1 MTAPEHARTMMNW
14 KSCPDDADVLLPVPI
29 FCGRANI
36 GRTTA
41 WRMRRDGELRFVRL
55 TRRKVAI
62 PLSELRRLIAER
74 TEGGQALEV
83 RHG

>member
-1 MTAPEHARTMMNW
+1 MNR
-14 KSCPDDADVLLPVPI
+14 KSCPDDADVLLSVPI

-55 TRRKVAI
+55 TPRKVAI

-74 TEGGQALEV
+74 TEGGHALPGA
-83 RHG
+83 RS